1 MKSQMQLC
9 MHSYSVLF
17 QWNDKDLF
25 ILVIKIVC
33 RRFFDLWFKAMY
45 THEWIKAFEILNLSL
60 QIFDQEFILSIH

>member
-9 MHSYSVLF
+9 MHSYSVFFFF
-17 QWNDKDLF
+17 QRNDKDLF

-45 THEWIKAFEILNLSL
+45 TQKWIKAFEILNLSL
-60 QIFDQEFILSIH
+60 QIFD